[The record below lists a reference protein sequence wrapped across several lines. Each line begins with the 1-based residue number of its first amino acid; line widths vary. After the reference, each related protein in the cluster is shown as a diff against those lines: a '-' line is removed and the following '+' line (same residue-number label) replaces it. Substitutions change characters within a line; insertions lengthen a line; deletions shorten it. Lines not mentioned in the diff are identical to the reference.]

1 MDSGLEGGAGAVE
14 GSGAFGPAADAGG
27 DRLPVMP
34 GFREMAL
41 RRMAE
46 EAAARAPD
54 EPGIPMADGPG
65 TPRADEPRTRM
76 AQERVAR
83 MAEDRGR
90 LVRELAEQRQAAGL
104 SQTEVAARMGTS
116 QSAVAR
122 LESGTADVRASTLER
137 YAAAVGGQITWK
149 LNRPEEGASR

>member
-1 MDSGLEGGAGAVE
+1 MNRKRGSSPKPTGEKAGDAAGDAAGA
-14 GSGAFGPAADAGG
+14 SLP
-27 DRLPVMP
+27 LMPVMP

-41 RRMAE
+41 RRAGE
-46 EAAARAPD
+46 QA
-54 EPGIPMADGPG
+54 
-65 TPRADEPRTRM
+65 
-76 AQERVAR
+76 AR

-90 LVRELAEQRQAAGL
+90 LVRKLAEQRQAAGL
-104 SQTEVAARMGTS
+104 SQTEIAARMGTS

-149 LNRPEEGASR
+149 LNRPGEGASE

>member
-1 MDSGLEGGAGAVE
+1 MNSPQEESALGQPAQMESPAGPEA
-14 GSGAFGPAADAGG
+14 GS
-27 DRLPVMP
+27 LPVMP
-34 GFREMAL
+34 GFRDMAL
-41 RRMAE
+41 RR
-46 EAAARAPD
+46 
-54 EPGIPMADGPG
+54 
-65 TPRADEPRTRM
+65 ADEQ
-76 AQERVAR
+76 AAR

-90 LVRELAEQRQAAGL
+90 LVRELAGRRQAAGL

-149 LNRPEEGASR
+149 LDGPAEAEGTSQ

>member
-1 MDSGLEGGAGAVE
+1 MEGVRNSIPGAPEISGAAGAAVNASE
-14 GSGAFGPAADAGG
+14 AEAGA
-27 DRLPVMP
+27 LPVMP

-41 RRMAE
+41 RRRATDQ
-46 EAAARAPD
+46 AAR
-54 EPGIPMADGPG
+54 
-65 TPRADEPRTRM
+65 R
-76 AQERVAR
+76 
-83 MAEDRGR
+83 AEDRGR

-149 LNRPEEGASR
+149 LDRPAEGASE

>member
-1 MDSGLEGGAGAVE
+1 
-14 GSGAFGPAADAGG
+14 
-27 DRLPVMP
+27 MP

-41 RRMAE
+41 RR
-46 EAAARAPD
+46 
-54 EPGIPMADGPG
+54 
-65 TPRADEPRTRM
+65 RADEH
-76 AQERVAR
+76 AAR
-83 MAEDRGR
+83 MAEERGR

-137 YAAAVGGQITWK
+137 YAAAVGSEITWK
-149 LNRPEEGASR
+149 LHG

>member
-1 MDSGLEGGAGAVE
+1 
-14 GSGAFGPAADAGG
+14 
-27 DRLPVMP
+27 MP

-41 RRMAE
+41 RRHADD
-46 EAAARAPD
+46 RA
-54 EPGIPMADGPG
+54 
-65 TPRADEPRTRM
+65 
-76 AQERVAR
+76 AR
-83 MAEDRGR
+83 MAAERGR
-90 LVRELAEQRQAAGL
+90 LVRELAEQRQEAGL

-149 LNRPEEGASR
+149 LDRSGEPGEGASQ

>member
-1 MDSGLEGGAGAVE
+1 MNSAQEEPAPGQSAPAGLAAGLKAGAAAGQAAE
-14 GSGAFGPAADAGG
+14 LAAGPEAGS
-27 DRLPVMP
+27 LPVMP
-34 GFREMAL
+34 GFRDMAL
-41 RRMAE
+41 RR
-46 EAAARAPD
+46 
-54 EPGIPMADGPG
+54 
-65 TPRADEPRTRM
+65 ADEQ
-76 AQERVAR
+76 AAR

-90 LVRELAEQRQAAGL
+90 LVRELAGQRQAAGL

-149 LNRPEEGASR
+149 LDRPAEAEGTSQ